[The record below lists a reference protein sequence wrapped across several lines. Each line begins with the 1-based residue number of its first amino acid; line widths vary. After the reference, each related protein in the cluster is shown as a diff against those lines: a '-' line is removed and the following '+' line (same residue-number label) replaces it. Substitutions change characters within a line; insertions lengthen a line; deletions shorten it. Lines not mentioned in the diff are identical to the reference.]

1 MDITQER
8 IYKETI
14 EKGKEEILNI
24 SKQIKNKSEIIDILR
39 KKELDYIKYL
49 NNVIN
54 NISEGILVLINIQ
67 N

>member
-39 KKELDYIKYL
+39 KK
-49 NNVIN
+49 N
-54 NISEGILVLINIQ
+54 
-67 N
+67 